1 VNHLNKIFWRYGFE
15 CRLAGVTRTVNAAW
29 STVAVDD
36 TATQQTLKSALRQ
49 GGWGTRPL
57 DQHHRCSLHE
67 SSVAAVLRGYYLH
80 AQRRMLVECLDLYS
94 IGCTSVARY

>member
-1 VNHLNKIFWRYGFE
+1 M
-15 CRLAGVTRTVNAAW
+15 TRTVNAAW

-57 DQHHRCSLHE
+57 DQPEVPNAAFTVDCCRSPKRVLLACTASNARGMFSGMLH
-67 SSVAAVLRGYYLH
+67 
-80 AQRRMLVECLDLYS
+80 QRQHTICAILS
-94 IGCTSVARY
+94 Q